1 MGPLNG
7 IWYFSNIFSFVNGV
21 SPAVASASVHI
32 AAVFTTGLSGISHV
46 NLGNVSK
53 DLFIRLLIPG
63 IIGALFGVLLVTQI
77 DMEFL
82 SP

>member
-1 MGPLNG
+1 M
-7 IWYFSNIFSFVNGV
+7 
-21 SPAVASASVHI
+21 
-32 AAVFTTGLSGISHV
+32 

-77 DMEFL
+77 DMDIFNPSCAHIFL
-82 SP
+82 